1 MSRALVVTG
10 DPTAAILGLLPAII
24 ARVPDLAGFTVGA
37 TIPPGVTP
45 ERFIRVDSVGELEY
59 EATGLTEADLRV
71 QVWAAGDE
79 FRQSV
84 ARQLMAHLRASA
96 RAQTVSGPVNLPD
109 PVNSTTLLT
118 QFTVS
123 LLVKG
128 TQA

>member
-1 MSRALVVTG
+1 MSRTLVITG
-10 DPTAAILGLLPAII
+10 DPTAAILGLLPGII
-24 ARVPDLAGFTVGA
+24 ARVPDLTGFTVG
-37 TIPPGVTP
+37 TEIPPGVTP
-45 ERFIRVDSVGELEY
+45 ERFIRVGLVGELEY
-59 EATGLTEADLRV
+59 EATGIVEADLRIQIWV
-71 QVWAAGDE
+71 TGDE

-96 RAQTVSGPVNLPD
+96 RTRTVSGPVNLPD
-109 PVNSTTLLT
+109 PVNPTTLLT